1 MLYKSYSLGQ
11 NDKEKDNTE
20 NRRCTADS
28 KKEANMGSGVKGES
42 NNNISKLTGRETI
55 INKLDHKTPKV

>member
-1 MLYKSYSLGQ
+1 MLYKIYALGQ

-28 KKEANMGSGVKGES
+28 KKEVNMGSGVKGES
-42 NNNISKLTGRETI
+42 NNNISKMTGIERIT
-55 INKLDHKTPKV
+55 NKLTNKTPIV

>member
-28 KKEANMGSGVKGES
+28 KKEVKMGSGVKGES
-42 NNNISKLTGRETI
+42 ITIFSKITGIEKI
-55 INKLDHKTPKV
+55 INKLNHKTPIV